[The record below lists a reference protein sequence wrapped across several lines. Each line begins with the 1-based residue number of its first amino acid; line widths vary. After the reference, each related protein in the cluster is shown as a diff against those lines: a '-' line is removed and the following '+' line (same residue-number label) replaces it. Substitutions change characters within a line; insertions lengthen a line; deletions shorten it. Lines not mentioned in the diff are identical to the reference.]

1 MLDFWMWAAA
11 LALLAV
17 APVIYN
23 VYFHPLR
30 NFPGPPMAGA
40 TTWWRAYIE
49 VYRGES
55 LTHKLFDLHEQYGD
69 VIRISPNEVSF
80 RLRLSKVTAHQTS
93 FTFPDLPPFTRFTT
107 PRTDGTRMFICT
119 LRLALRVALF
129 QSATTMSQRSGA
141 RFSSPCF
148 RKHPSTTLSVWS
160 GNRQTTWP
168 RQLTLS
174 TMEANR

>member
-1 MLDFWMWAAA
+1 MLDFWLWAAA

-30 NFPGPPMAGA
+30 NFPGPPLAGA

-69 VIRISPNEVSF
+69 VVRISPNEVSSEF
-80 RLRLSKVTAHQTS
+80 RCSKFTAHRLS
-93 FTFPDLPPFTRFTT
+93 FTFPDQLPFTRFTT
-107 PRTDGTRMFICT
+107 PLTAGTKMFICT
-119 LRLALRVALF
+119 QQLASKAAPFRSV
-129 QSATTMSQRSGA
+129 TTMSLKSGD
-141 RFSSPCF
+141 RFSSLCS
-148 RKHPSTTLSVWS
+148 RKHPSTTLSAWFGS
-160 GNRQTTWP
+160 KQTT
-168 RQLTLS
+168 
-174 TMEANR
+174 